1 MIDSL
6 RQLLRDLSA
15 QKLRTTLTILGIT
28 WGTVAVI
35 VLMAFGVGFEK
46 QTRKNMHGMGDGIV
60 IMFGGRTTAAFQGYN
75 EGRPIRLREDD
86 VALIATRVREV
97 GDISPEYRR
106 GGIPARVDTLS
117 TMPTVTGVHPVYGRL
132 RNILVEDGG
141 RFLNDLD
148 EAGRR
153 RVVVLGDEIKKL
165 LFGDRDA
172 LHQQIML
179 GNVPFTVIGVM
190 APKTQESSY
199 GSRDTERVFIPA
211 ATHRAVF
218 GDQYLANIVFKPVD
232 ASLSEPAKLAVR
244 EVLGSR
250 YRFDPADTDAI
261 SMWDT
266 SELDKM
272 LDAIFLGI
280 SVFMGI
286 VGAFTLVVGGV
297 GVANIMYVVVRERT
311 REIGI
316 KRSIGARRRTVLGQF
331 LMEAA
336 FIVALGAILGFL
348 LSLGIIK
355 AAEFLP
361 FKDEVGVPELSAMVA
376 TLTIGLL
383 ALVSLFAGYF
393 PARRAAAI
401 SPIEA
406 LRYGV

>member
-1 MIDSL
+1 
-6 RQLLRDLSA
+6 
-15 QKLRTTLTILGIT
+15 
-28 WGTVAVI
+28 
-35 VLMAFGVGFEK
+35 
-46 QTRKNMHGMGDGIV
+46 
-60 IMFGGRTTAAFQGYN
+60 
-75 EGRPIRLREDD
+75 
-86 VALIATRVREV
+86 
-97 GDISPEYRR
+97 
-106 GGIPARVDTLS
+106 
-117 TMPTVTGVHPVYGRL
+117 
-132 RNILVEDGG
+132 
-141 RFLNDLD
+141 
-148 EAGRR
+148 
-153 RVVVLGDEIKKL
+153 
-165 LFGDRDA
+165 
-172 LHQQIML
+172 
-179 GNVPFTVIGVM
+179 M
-190 APKTQESSY
+190 APKTQNSSY

-211 ATHRAVF
+211 STHRAVF
-218 GDQYLANIVFKPVD
+218 GDQYLANIVFKPPMRRCPNLRSWQFVRFSEAAI
-232 ASLSEPAKLAVR
+232 ASI
-244 EVLGSR
+244 
-250 YRFDPADTDAI
+250 PADTDAI

-316 KRSIGARRRTVLGQF
+316 KRSIGARRSTVLGQF

-336 FIVALGAILGFL
+336 FIVAIGAVLGFL

-355 AAEFLP
+355 GAEFLP

>member
-336 FIVALGAILGFL
+336 FIVALGAVLGFL